1 MLNLDLALGEAIGS
15 SIAARILRNLDLN
28 NTHDTDYYYDTET
41 DDTNDSDDS
50 NDDEDEPEFDFN
62 IFGFDIE
69 ENDDDDDDENYD
81 IELNIYNGEG
91 VNHRFNNNAEE
102 DEFSFSIKRMSS
114 ENISVT
120 DRTFNFYLNT
130 MPSLDKYAMEH
141 CQSHIDNLSKPHGSL
156 GVLEEIVV
164 QCAGISGEELPSSRL
179 KTNLICFTD
188 KKDEADEIDD
198 CIQNDEEPDIE
209 NPLADIMDIAES
221 FDVGIT
227 FAVIDNSEDSTAVF
241 DFGRM
246 TAEDVSFKVPII
258 GISIL
263 SDISRYEDITEEI
276 REHLLTQ
283 DNKLKYEAT
292 EFLKHVPKSRR
303 NLISGVIGAIIA
315 AAHNSSLI
323 IVDAG
328 AVDIIAR
335 YLEKLCPAIRPYIL
349 HATKLVVN
357 DKDYEDDE
365 LDGEVVCIAIE
376 VIRAALHCINEMKTF
391 KDTGVNAA
399 IDGIGF
405 YHQSN

>member
-1 MLNLDLALGEAIGS
+1 
-15 SIAARILRNLDLN
+15 
-28 NTHDTDYYYDTET
+28 
-41 DDTNDSDDS
+41 
-50 NDDEDEPEFDFN
+50 
-62 IFGFDIE
+62 
-69 ENDDDDDDENYD
+69 
-81 IELNIYNGEG
+81 
-91 VNHRFNNNAEE
+91 
-102 DEFSFSIKRMSS
+102 
-114 ENISVT
+114 
-120 DRTFNFYLNT
+120 
-130 MPSLDKYAMEH
+130 
-141 CQSHIDNLSKPHGSL
+141 
-156 GVLEEIVV
+156 
-164 QCAGISGEELPSSRL
+164 
-179 KTNLICFTD
+179 
-188 KKDEADEIDD
+188 
-198 CIQNDEEPDIE
+198 
-209 NPLADIMDIAES
+209 
-221 FDVGIT
+221 
-227 FAVIDNSEDSTAVF
+227 
-241 DFGRM
+241 M

-258 GISIL
+258 GILIL